1 MKKEEKIFLTAKEL
15 YRLKHTKVKNPLTV
29 THTSHHNVKYKYFYD
44 GIFIVDEE
52 YLLGEYVLRYAD
64 GECARLPV
72 KFGTNIGA
80 YRYDDYTNEVAFREV
95 MYTTMPER
103 FGAGFAYECVYE
115 DPRPEGE
122 LVGITY
128 EPRSGKED
136 VKVEL
141 VSISRTRKKEALFEG
156 KRHFSG
162 EGFAWDGGTLESEE

>member
-1 MKKEEKIFLTAKEL
+1 M
-15 YRLKHTKVKNPLTV
+15 TV
-29 THTSHHNVKYKYFYD
+29 THTAYHNMKYKCFYD
-44 GIFIVDEE
+44 GIFIVDENF
-52 YLLGEYVLRYAD
+52 LLGEYVLRYSD

-80 YRYDDYTNEVAFREV
+80 YKYDDYLNEAAFREV

-115 DPRPEGE
+115 DPRPDGE

-128 EPRSGKED
+128 EPKSGKED

-141 VSISRTRKKEALFEG
+141 VSFSRTRKSETLFEG

-162 EGFAWDGGTLESEE
+162 EAFAWDGGTLDRDE